1 MRSRTG
7 LDENCFDFAR
17 NFEWKRFVVFESFYI
32 VCKKQRDFVT
42 LQKKKKT
49 VILFYSW
56 FFPCVCL
63 GDYCLNESAPLR
75 YS

>member
-42 LQKKKKT
+42 LQKKKKNSDF
-49 VILFYSW
+49 VLFLVLSL
-56 FFPCVCL
+56 CL
-63 GDYCLNESAPLR
+63 FG
-75 YS
+75 